1 MELIKDKLMHIL
13 ITMVI
18 ITIVYLSSMTIILLN
33 IVRDLNKSENV
44 TVVYIVQ
51 PEVAKTE
58 EVVKVPPK
66 PEVKSAVVETK
77 ETPKPV
83 VAKKEVVKPTP
94 NPEVKTKPVKETHI
108 HPHPHEH
115 KEESK
120 SKVIPKKVEPKAKT
134 ERTNGD
140 AYLLAQIINAEA
152 KGEPYNGKVAVGNV
166 IMNRVSSSQFP
177 DTIKGVVYQKGQFY
191 PVTSGSINA
200 KPSQESIN
208 AAKEVLNGK
217 QIVGK
222 QALYFYNP
230 NTSTSDW
237 IFSRKTIMDIG
248 NHRFAY

>member
-1 MELIKDKLMHIL
+1 MELAKDKLLIIHIL
-13 ITMVI
+13 TTMVVATI
-18 ITIVYLSSMTIILLN
+18 IYLGVITIVLLN
-33 IVRDLNKSENV
+33 IVGDLSKDEKVTIVYIIQPQVTKQEGVIQTQPEPIVKSE
-44 TVVYIVQ
+44 VV
-51 PEVAKTE
+51 E
-58 EVVKVPPK
+58 
-66 PEVKSAVVETK
+66 PEVKVTPRE
-77 ETPKPV
+77 EPKPV
-83 VAKKEVVKPTP
+83 VEKKVT
-94 NPEVKTKPVKETHI
+94 KETHT

-120 SKVIPKKVEPKAKT
+120 PKVIPKKVEPKTKT
-134 ERTNGD
+134 TKINGD

-166 IMNRVSSSQFP
+166 VMNRVNSPNFP
-177 DTIKGVVYQKGQFY
+177 NSVEGVIFQKGQFY

-237 IFSRKTIMDIG
+237 IFSRKTMMDIG